1 MKLLIITYSYAP
13 DLTPR
18 AFRWSAVAKQFVRM
32 GHEVHLL
39 CAAPA
44 VATADDD
51 EEIVYRVRD
60 WLIDASARVAPGTTP
75 TRQVVAPGRVT
86 RVRAWFRR
94 TIRAVWRSLYWPDY
108 ACGWVIPAARAARSL
123 CSANHY
129 DWIISVSHPFTGH
142 LVGLLAKARAP
153 HSRWL
158 VDIGDPFYL
167 MKEPSP
173 NNSFVYG
180 WLNALVET
188 SIVRRA
194 DAISVTTDATRHL
207 YESSF
212 SLLDDKVQ
220 VVPPLLSLPASPP
233 PSLRATDAVIRLV
246 FVGTLY
252 RKLRSPGFLLACFEG
267 LVARLPKRALE
278 LHFYGA
284 VNDCASDLDLCSDTV
299 KSALFIH
306 GTVARS
312 EVLQAMVDATVLV
325 NIGNNSESQLASK
338 VIEYMA
344 AGRPILN
351 LISVPQDASVEAL
364 ADHPSLLNIM
374 RTKEAPTGE
383 IMDALCEFV
392 SRPPLVPSAYV
403 DSVRQRYSAAHVAGL
418 YETILEKR
426 RHD

>member
-18 AFRWSAVAKQFVRM
+18 AFRWSAVARQFVRM

-44 VATADDD
+44 AAAVDDD
-51 EEIVYRVRD
+51 VIVYRVRD
-60 WLIDASARVAPGTTP
+60 WLINASARVAPGTAP
-75 TRQVVAPGRVT
+75 ARQVAAPGHVT
-86 RVRAWFRR
+86 RVRAWLRR
-94 TIRAVWRSLYWPDY
+94 AIRAVWRSLFWPDY
-108 ACGWVIPAARAARSL
+108 ACGWVIPATRVARSL
-123 CSANHY
+123 CAVNRY

-158 VDIGDPFYL
+158 VDIGDPFHL

-173 NNSFVYG
+173 NNRLVYG

-194 DAISVTTDATRHL
+194 DTISVTTDATRQL

-212 SLLDDKVQ
+212 SLPDDKVR
-220 VVPPLLSLPASPP
+220 VVPPLLSLPVSPP
-233 PSLRATDAVIRLV
+233 PSLRASDAVIRLV

-252 RKLRSPGFLLACFEG
+252 RKLRSPGFLLACFAE
-267 LVARLPKRALE
+267 LVARLPGKALE

-284 VNDCASDLDLCSDTV
+284 VNDCAGDLDLCSDRV
-299 KSALFIH
+299 KSSLFMH

-374 RTKEAPTGE
+374 RTNGAPTGE

-392 SRPPLVPSAYV
+392 SRPPLVPNAYV
-403 DSVRQRYSAAHVAGL
+403 DSVRQRYSAVHVAGL
-418 YETILEKR
+418 YETILER
-426 RHD
+426 QRHD